1 MYTGFWQPNMK
12 LASQSSPNKQLRPS
26 CLPGVGLS
34 HRNPLHSLQRS
45 DQRVGDEWN
54 NLQPG
59 RLCDDNPRY
68 SLNRKYFWQI
78 NVTLKWSPFY
88 SVSESLLKRFVNK
101 FVKKEFTERFQYQA
115 KSKIFL
121 LSPDSPLFFR
131 FYLFDKLDE
140 ETLVI
145 SL

>member
-45 DQRVGDEWN
+45 NQRVGDEWN

-68 SLNRKYFWQI
+68 SLDRKYFWQI
-78 NVTLKWSPFY
+78 D
-88 SVSESLLKRFVNK
+88 FVVEEFEEN
-101 FVKKEFTERFQYQA
+101 FSSHFFKKIVPAFR
-115 KSKIFL
+115 
-121 LSPDSPLFFR
+121 PLFS
-131 FYLFDKLDE
+131 YSKMVSILFSLWKLAE
-140 ETLVI
+140 KVR
-145 SL
+145 